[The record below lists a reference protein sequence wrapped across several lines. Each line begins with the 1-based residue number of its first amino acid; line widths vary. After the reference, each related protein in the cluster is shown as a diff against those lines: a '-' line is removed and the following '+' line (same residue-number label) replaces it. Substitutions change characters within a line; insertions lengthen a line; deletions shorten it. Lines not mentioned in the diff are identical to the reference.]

1 MINLIGRATLKGLQ
15 RIGSISIFVKN
26 ILVSCITRPFY
37 GKQLMLQMVKIGFYS
52 LPIVAL
58 TSIFTGM
65 VLALQSYTGFS
76 RFSATSAIAT
86 VVVLSITRELGPVLT
101 GLMVSGRVGAAMTA
115 ELATM
120 RVSDQIDAMYVLQ
133 TSPYRFL
140 MAPRFLACV
149 VSLPLLTLVADT
161 IGVYGGYLISVKYLG
176 FNKGVYLDQT
186 FKYLT
191 SEDVVSGLIKA
202 AVFGSIIGF
211 EGCYNG
217 FHSRG
222 GAEGVGIST
231 TQAVVRASIFILI
244 ANYVLTLL
252 LFHK

>member
-1 MINLIGRATLKGLQ
+1 MFQYTGRKTIGAIRAVGQ
-15 RIGSISIFVKN
+15 VAIFIQKV
-26 ILVSCITRPFY
+26 LVSCVSLPFY
-37 GKQLMLQMVKIGFYS
+37 PKQLLYQLLKVGFYS

-101 GLMVSGRVGAAMTA
+101 GLMVSGRVGASMTA

-120 RVSDQIDAMYVLQ
+120 RVSDQMDAMTVLQ
-133 TSPYRFL
+133 TSPYRYL
-140 MAPRFLACV
+140 MAPRLLACV
-149 VSLPLLTLVADT
+149 ISLPILTLVADT
-161 IGVYGGYLISVKYLG
+161 IGVYGGYLISVHYLG
-176 FNKGVYLDQT
+176 FNAGLYLDQT
-186 FKYLT
+186 FKFLFFD
-191 SEDVVSGLIKA
+191 DVFSGLIKA
-202 AVFGSIIGF
+202 VVFGAIIGF

-217 FHSRG
+217 YNSKG

-231 TQAVVRASIFILI
+231 TQAVVRSSMLILV
-244 ANYVLTLL
+244 ANYLLTVL
-252 LFHK
+252 LFQK